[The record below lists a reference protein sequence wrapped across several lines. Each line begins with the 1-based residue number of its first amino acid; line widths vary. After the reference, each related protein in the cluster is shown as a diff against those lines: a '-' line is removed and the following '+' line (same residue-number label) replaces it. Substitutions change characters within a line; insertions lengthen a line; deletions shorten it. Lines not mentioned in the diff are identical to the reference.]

1 MAKGLIGEK
10 IGMTQI
16 FDTEGNVLPVTILR
30 VGPCAVS
37 QVKTQA
43 KDGYDAVQLAFG
55 SKKEK
60 TSNKAENGHLA
71 KAGIS
76 TPKKVLREFRDYG
89 QEVNL
94 GSELKASD
102 VFQINDKVK
111 VSGITKGKGF
121 QGVVRRHGFAGG
133 PQSHGSRFQR
143 HPGSI
148 GAGSTPSRVFKG
160 MKMGGRMGSDS
171 STVRNLKVLKI
182 NEAEN
187 LIFVSG
193 NIPGN
198 NTSVVTIEKL

>member
-10 IGMTQI
+10 IGMTQV
-16 FDTEGNVLPVTILR
+16 FDSEGNVSPVTILR

-43 KDGYDAVQLAFG
+43 KDGYDAVQLAFD

-60 TSNKAENGHLA
+60 VTTKAEKGHLA
-71 KAGIS
+71 RAGID

-94 GSELKASD
+94 GSELKATD
-102 VFQINDKVK
+102 VFQINDLVK
-111 VSGITKGKGF
+111 ISGITKGKGF

-133 PQSHGSRFQR
+133 PKTHGSRFQR
-143 HPGSI
+143 HGGAS
-148 GAGSTPSRVFKG
+148 GAGTTPGRIFKG
-160 MKMGGRMGSDS
+160 KKMGGRMGSDS

-182 NEAEN
+182 NESEN
-187 LIFVSG
+187 IIFVSG

-198 NTSVVTIEKL
+198 NTSVITIEKL